1 VRVAEPEA
9 GVAGGPDGVPDGF
22 SPENPQAGLL
32 DHPDTINGKIAV
44 RAATG
49 ALAVYFYRR
58 KGRSVRTAV
67 LGARLGAAAGVV
79 VFGINALATIPIIML
94 HAQQQCVDEIV
105 ELARKGGFD
114 TTAPQF
120 QTSIHS
126 LFTPSGLAAFFIF
139 AVVLGSV
146 GGALA
151 SLLLRSDKPRI

>member
-1 VRVAEPEA
+1 
-9 GVAGGPDGVPDGF
+9 
-22 SPENPQAGLL
+22 
-32 DHPDTINGKIAV
+32 
-44 RAATG
+44 
-49 ALAVYFYRR
+49 
-58 KGRSVRTAV
+58 
-67 LGARLGAAAGVV
+67 
-79 VFGINALATIPIIML
+79 ML